1 MQEGGTVGIKTRFD
15 AASHSVHVEISDTGR
30 GIDVAVMDKLFK
42 PFFTTKAKG
51 TGLGL
56 PISKRLIEEH
66 GGTIIMERN
75 SRGGATFRIILPVSQ
90 SERMLVQ

>member
-1 MQEGGTVGIKTRFD
+1 MQDGGTVGIKTRYD
-15 AASHSVHVEISDTGR
+15 ASAHAVHIEISDTGR
-30 GIDVAVMDKLFK
+30 GIDAALMGRLFQ

-66 GGTIIMERN
+66 GGKISIEQN
-75 SRGGATFRIILPVSQ
+75 PQGGATFKIVLPVTQ
-90 SERMLVQ
+90 AERVLVT